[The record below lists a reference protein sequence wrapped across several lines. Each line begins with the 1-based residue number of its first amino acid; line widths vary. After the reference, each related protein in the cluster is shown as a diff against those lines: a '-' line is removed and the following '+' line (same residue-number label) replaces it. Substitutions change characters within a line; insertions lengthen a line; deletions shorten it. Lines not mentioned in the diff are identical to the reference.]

1 MNTWR
6 IVAIIFSLFSFGAIK
21 ESMRIFFSTE
31 SNIADN
37 RASLIPI
44 AIIMSGFFITC
55 TVLLWKKALH
65 KK

>member
-1 MNTWR
+1 MKTWTF
-6 IVAIIFSLFSFGAIK
+6 VAIIFSLFSFGAIK

-44 AIIMSGFFITC
+44 AIIMSGFFLTC
-55 TVLLWKKALH
+55 TFLFWKKALR